1 MWSEYAPPA
10 SQNERGDDVGDPRDM
25 NNPRILAVGTANP
38 PNRFTQE
45 EVLALAGYTDE
56 RRRGF
61 FLNSGI
67 EGRYLA
73 IDRDSFRPTETLDE
87 LQARF
92 RKASVELGCQALTRA
107 LNLAGLGLRDVN
119 FLATTTCTGRLCPS
133 LDAILIRELGLRSNL
148 QRVHVGDTGCASAIV
163 ALQQAFNHLC
173 AFPDHVAAIVAV
185 EVSSA
190 SYYLDDDLETAVANA
205 IFADG
210 AGAVIVARDG
220 TGPEIM
226 AHRTLVRPE
235 FLELMGF
242 TFPAGYQRILLSK
255 DIRHIASDM
264 LAELADN
271 LLLAHGLNR
280 TDVRQWV
287 LHSAGRRVIER
298 AQRQLGLS
306 DSDLAPVRSVLRR
319 YGNMSSAT
327 VLFVLQEVLNAG
339 TTRVGD
345 WGLMI
350 ALGPGFAAEGALL
363 RW

>member
-1 MWSEYAPPA
+1 
-10 SQNERGDDVGDPRDM
+10 M
-25 NNPRILAVGTANP
+25 NMPRILAVGTANP
-38 PNRFTQE
+38 PSRFTQE
-45 EVLALAGYTDE
+45 ETLALAGYTDE

-61 FLNSGI
+61 FLHSGI

-73 IDRDSFRPTETLDE
+73 LERTTFRPTESLDD

-92 RKASVELGCQALTRA
+92 RKTSVDLGCRSLLAALSRA
-107 LNLAGLGLRDVN
+107 GRHPRDLD

-133 LDAILIRELGLRSNL
+133 LDAILIRELGLRSDL

-163 ALQQAFNHLC
+163 ALQQAWNHLR
-173 AFPDHVAAIVAV
+173 AFPDHLAAVVAV
-185 EVSSA
+185 EVSSTG
-190 SYYLDDDLETAVANA
+190 YYLDDGLETAVANA

-210 AGAVIVARDG
+210 AGAVILAGAETVGAG
-220 TGPEIM
+220 EGPEVV

-235 FLELMGF
+235 FLDLMGF
-242 TFPAGYQRILLSK
+242 TYPAGYQRILLSK
-255 DIRHIASDM
+255 DVRHVAADM
-264 LAELADN
+264 LAELLDQ
-271 LLLAHGLNR
+271 LLANRGLTR
-280 TDVRQWV
+280 TDVDHWI

-306 DSDLAPVRSVLRR
+306 DAALAHARAVLRH

-327 VLFVLQEVLNAG
+327 VLFVLQDLLETANPQAS
-339 TTRVGD
+339 D
-345 WGLMI
+345 WGVMI

>member
-1 MWSEYAPPA
+1 MT
-10 SQNERGDDVGDPRDM
+10 M
-25 NNPRILAVGTANP
+25 PRILAVGTANP
-38 PNRFTQE
+38 PNRFTQDE
-45 EVLALAGYTDE
+45 ALALAGYTDE

-67 EGRYLA
+67 QGRYLA
-73 IDRDSFRPTETLDE
+73 IERNGFRPTENLDD

-92 RKASVELGCQALTRA
+92 RKTSVDLGCRA
-107 LNLAGLGLRDVN
+107 LLAALSRAGRRPQDLD

-133 LDAILIRELGLRSNL
+133 LDAILSRELGLRSDL

-163 ALQQAFNHLC
+163 ALQQAWNHVQ
-173 AFPDHVAAIVAV
+173 AFPDHLAAVVAV

-190 SYYLDDDLETAVANA
+190 SYYMDDDLETAVANA

-210 AGAVIVARDG
+210 AGAAILAGAG
-220 TGPEIM
+220 TIGGGEGPEVV
-226 AHRTLVRPE
+226 AHRTLVRSE
-235 FLELMGF
+235 FLDLMGF

-255 DIRHIASDM
+255 DVRHVAADM
-264 LAELADN
+264 VAELADQ
-271 LLLAHGLNR
+271 LLAAHGLTR
-280 TDVRQWV
+280 ADVDHWV

-306 DSDLAPVRSVLRR
+306 DDALAHARTVLHD

-327 VLFVLQEVLNAG
+327 VLFVLQHLLETANPR
-339 TTRVGD
+339 TGD
-345 WGLMI
+345 WGVMI